1 MAGQHDH
8 HEQELRGLLRAQGL
22 RATSVRM
29 AVLKSLHDHQGP
41 MTHEQVM
48 DSLSGGAFDRATVW
62 RILSDLADVGIM
74 QRMDLGDRV
83 WRYELIDACRA
94 VEDDHAH
101 FLCEA
106 CGDVSCLPPLEL
118 RTQEGLLPEILRG
131 ADIRVR
137 LSGTCVTCKGIA

>member
-1 MAGQHDH
+1 MAGHHDH
-8 HEQELRGLLRAQGL
+8 HEDELRGLLRAKGL

-29 AVLKSLHDHQGP
+29 AVLGALHDRKSP

-48 DSLSGGAFDRATVW
+48 DSLSGGTFDRATVW
-62 RILSDLADVGIM
+62 RILADLADAGIM
-74 QRMDLGDRV
+74 HRMDLGDRV
-83 WRYELIDACRA
+83 WRYELLDACRP

-106 CGDVSCLPPLEL
+106 CGLVSCLPPLEL
-118 RTQEGLLPEILRG
+118 RTQEGSLPEILRG

-137 LSGTCVTCKGIA
+137 VTGTCVTCVTAS